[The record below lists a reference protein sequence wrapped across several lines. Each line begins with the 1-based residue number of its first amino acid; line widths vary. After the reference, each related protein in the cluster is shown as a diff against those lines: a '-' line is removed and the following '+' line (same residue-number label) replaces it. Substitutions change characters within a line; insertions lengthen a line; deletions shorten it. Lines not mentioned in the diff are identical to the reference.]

1 LPTNQNHNRKNNNT
15 FFHLPILLLSISK
28 DKAMGFLKAI
38 IIIAMTM
45 ALSLTITMKTIT
57 QNESNPASTNQD
69 LSSQDISPIFLHE
82 KNKFLPS
89 KRVSRLLAQN
99 PNAPIHCH
107 KDDEICDL
115 FGAKNA
121 TCCNNKCMD
130 LQQDKHNC
138 GACKKHCK
146 FTKKCCRGQCV
157 DTNFDKR
164 HCGGCNNRCKTGNL
178 CVYGMCN
185 YA

>member
-1 LPTNQNHNRKNNNT
+1 
-15 FFHLPILLLSISK
+15 
-28 DKAMGFLKAI
+28 MGFLKAI
-38 IIIAMTM
+38 IIIAITIG
-45 ALSLTITMKTIT
+45 LSITITMKTIT
-57 QNESNPASTNQD
+57 QNESKPVSIHLD
-69 LSSQDISPIFLHE
+69 SLSQEQPQVILHE

-130 LQQDKHNC
+130 LGYDKHNC

-146 FTKKCCRGQCV
+146 YTQTCCRGQCV
-157 DTNFDKR
+157 DTNYDKR
-164 HCGGCNNRCKTGNL
+164 HCGECNNRCEIGQY
-178 CVYGMCN
+178 CVYGMCD

>member
-1 LPTNQNHNRKNNNT
+1 
-15 FFHLPILLLSISK
+15 
-28 DKAMGFLKAI
+28 MGFLKAI
-38 IIIAMTM
+38 IIIAITM
-45 ALSLTITMKTIT
+45 ALSITITLNTIT
-57 QNESNPASTNQD
+57 QNEPETASIHHDDSRAHEQE
-69 LSSQDISPIFLHE
+69 LIHHE

-115 FGAKNA
+115 SGAKNA

-130 LQQDKHNC
+130 LGYDKHNC

-146 FTKKCCRGQCV
+146 YTQTCCRGQCV
-157 DTNFDKR
+157 DTYYDKR
-164 HCGGCNNRCKTGNL
+164 HCGECNNRCEIGEY
-178 CVYGMCN
+178 CVYGMCSG